1 MEKLEIVSF
10 EGKNIQ
16 LYSQN
21 SELIMSM
28 EELAE
33 VIGFSEGTSI
43 KNFLANNPELLSEEF
58 SFLKKVI
65 NIENGIPKK
74 REKRFFN
81 EQGIYEVS
89 LLARTEEAK
98 KFRKFARV
106 LITKFHKKELLPSSP
121 QAVLAQIEKWDNRFD
136 KIEEL
141 MLEKQD
147 GLDKIEESTDEILK
161 IYQKVKSKLNLLENI
176 DNALK
181 RIEKKVEFL
190 NNKTDG
196 LEKLIKNQE
205 EDIDEL
211 FEKVEK
217 LESKGE

>member
-1 MEKLEIVSF
+1 MERLEIVSF

-28 EELAE
+28 EELSE
-33 VIGFSEGTSI
+33 VIGMGTIESF
-43 KNFLANNPELLSEEF
+43 KSLLNRNPELLSEEF

-106 LITKFHKKELLPSSP
+106 LITKFHKKRTLIRLLIENVRILLLALSST
-121 QAVLAQIEKWDNRFD
+121 ISCIF
-136 KIEEL
+136 
-141 MLEKQD
+141 
-147 GLDKIEESTDEILK
+147 
-161 IYQKVKSKLNLLENI
+161 
-176 DNALK
+176 
-181 RIEKKVEFL
+181 
-190 NNKTDG
+190 
-196 LEKLIKNQE
+196 
-205 EDIDEL
+205 
-211 FEKVEK
+211 
-217 LESKGE
+217 